1 MRILT
6 RYLLRLHVAPFLFAA
21 TGLTLLMLLDQVSR
35 RFKDLIGKDLHW
47 TVIVEVFVY
56 SVPFILAQTLP
67 MAVLIAVLYTF
78 NRLAGDFEIT
88 AIRASGIP
96 LVRVMIPLL
105 VAATL
110 LAGAMT
116 WFNNTILPE
125 SNHHLQTLLTSIGQK
140 KPTFYLRER
149 AINEVVPS
157 RLYVQPGRIDR
168 ERSALE
174 DAVLYDER
182 EQRRSRTIYA
192 DSGRMAFDESGED
205 LYLTLYDG
213 TLQER
218 PDDKP
223 GSFQRMRFGRMM
235 MRVEGVANHLER
247 DTLSS
252 FRSDREMDIAQ
263 MQTRVR
269 AGLEQVEEARSQSRA
284 YAVALTRKLVD
295 WSEPLE
301 SEAATDSATA
311 VADSAAVETLP
322 VAEGAPP
329 DTPAARS
336 AADAARART
345 RADAQRDEVPARSG
359 AETPGRE
366 SAEIPG
372 PENVEPPAP
381 QDTGSDATAGDSVA
395 AADSAAAAESRATRE
410 RLRNEVRSAVARYG
424 HPAEAVTQLEN
435 FAGREDRGL
444 GEVNQFRVE
453 IHKKGS
459 IPVACIVFVLIGA
472 PIAVRYPRAGVAL
485 VVGVSL
491 LFFGAYYVSLVGGEE
506 LADRR
511 FISPVWAMWAPNVL
525 FGAIG
530 LAFLWQARRVTR

>member
-96 LVRVMIPLL
+96 LIRVMIPLL

-218 PDDKP
+218 PDDRP
-223 GSFQRMRFGRMM
+223 GTFQRMRFGRMM

-263 MQTRVR
+263 MQARVR

-284 YAVALTRKLVD
+284 YAVALTRKLAD

-301 SEAATDSATA
+301 SEALTDSAAGELPPEEGAEVDTSGAPPADEAGGPARTDGATRARSGGDGRSRTAEETPAHAATETGEPQDTGASTAGRDSTA
-311 VADSAAVETLP
+311 VADST
-322 VAEGAPP
+322 
-329 DTPAARS
+329 
-336 AADAARART
+336 
-345 RADAQRDEVPARSG
+345 
-359 AETPGRE
+359 
-366 SAEIPG
+366 
-372 PENVEPPAP
+372 
-381 QDTGSDATAGDSVA
+381 A
-395 AADSAAAAESRATRE
+395 AADSAAAAEAQANRA
-410 RLRNEVRSAVARYG
+410 RLRREVQGAVARYG
-424 HPAEAVTQLEN
+424 HPTEAVTQFES

-459 IPVACIVFVLIGA
+459 IPVACIVFVLIGV

-511 FISPVWAMWAPNVL
+511 FISPVWAMWAPNIL

-530 LAFLWQARRVTR
+530 MVFLWQARRVTR

>member
-6 RYLLRLHVAPFLFAA
+6 RYLLRLHLAPFLFAA

-78 NRLAGDFEIT
+78 NRLAGNFEIT

-96 LVRVMIPLL
+96 LVRIMAPLV

-116 WFNNTILPE
+116 WFNNTVLPE
-125 SNHHLQTLLTSIGQK
+125 SNHHLQTLLTSIGRK

-157 RLYVQPGRIDR
+157 RLYVQPGGIDR

-223 GSFQRMRFGRMM
+223 GSFQRMRFGRMI

-247 DTLSS
+247 DTLGS

-263 MQTRVR
+263 MRDHVR
-269 AGLEQVEEARSQSRA
+269 AGHAEVDEARAQSRA
-284 YAVALTRKLVD
+284 YAVALTHRLVD

-301 SEAATDSATA
+301 SGPAALDSAGGTTDPSAGAPDPAATDPTPADADAGPDRTRAGADTLPVEASRAGPAAAPGGAARSDTAT
-311 VADSAAVETLP
+311 ADSA
-322 VAEGAPP
+322 
-329 DTPAARS
+329 
-336 AADAARART
+336 
-345 RADAQRDEVPARSG
+345 
-359 AETPGRE
+359 
-366 SAEIPG
+366 
-372 PENVEPPAP
+372 
-381 QDTGSDATAGDSVA
+381 A
-395 AADSAAAAESRATRE
+395 AADSAAEARATRE
-410 RLRNEVRSAVARYG
+410 RLRREIESAVARYG
-424 HPAEAVTQLEN
+424 HPVEAVTQLES
-435 FAGREDRGL
+435 FAGREERGL
-444 GEVNQFRVE
+444 GEINKFRVE

-525 FGAIG
+525 FGVIGIG
-530 LAFLWQARRVTR
+530 LLWQARRVTR

>member
-6 RYLLRLHVAPFLFAA
+6 RYLLRLHVAPFIFAA

-47 TVIVEVFVY
+47 SVIVEVFVY

-96 LVRVMIPLL
+96 LIRVMAPLL
-105 VAATL
+105 VAATV

-168 ERSALE
+168 ERSVLE

-182 EQRRSRTIYA
+182 QPRRSRTIYA
-192 DSGRMAFDESGED
+192 DSGRMAFDEAGED

-235 MRVEGVANHLER
+235 MRVENVSNHLER

-263 MQTRVR
+263 MQERVR
-269 AGLEQVEEARSQSRA
+269 GGQAQVEEARSQSRA
-284 YAVALTRKLVD
+284 YAVGLTTKLVD
-295 WSEPLE
+295 WSQPLE
-301 SEAATDSATA
+301 T
-311 VADSAAVETLP
+311 ET
-322 VAEGAPP
+322 
-329 DTPAARS
+329 T
-336 AADAARART
+336 
-345 RADAQRDEVPARSG
+345 
-359 AETPGRE
+359 
-366 SAEIPG
+366 
-372 PENVEPPAP
+372 
-381 QDTGSDATAGDSVA
+381 GDSVA
-395 AADSAAAAESRATRE
+395 APATGDSATAPATGDSAARTPSARTSRPDPVDHGDDSTALADSGAVTDSIEAAAAEARATRE
-410 RLRNEVRSAVARYG
+410 RLRREIQTAVARYG
-424 HPAEAVTQLEN
+424 HPTEAVTQFEN

-530 LAFLWQARRVTR
+530 LILLWQARRVTR

>member
-6 RYLLRLHVAPFLFAA
+6 RYILRLHVAPFFFAA

-35 RFKDLIGKDLHW
+35 RFKDLIGKGLHW
-47 TVIVEVFVY
+47 SVIVEVFVY

-88 AIRASGIP
+88 AIRASGVP
-96 LVRVMIPLL
+96 LARVMVPLL

-116 WFNNTILPE
+116 WFNNTVLPE
-125 SNHHLQTLLTSIGQK
+125 SNHHLQSLLTSIGRK

-157 RLYVQPGRIDR
+157 RLYVQPGAIDR
-168 ERSALE
+168 EHSQFE

-192 DSGRMAFDESGED
+192 DSGHMAFDEAGED

-223 GSFQRMRFGRMM
+223 KSFQRIRFERMR
-235 MRVEGVANHLER
+235 MRVDGVANHLER
-247 DTLSS
+247 DTLGS

-263 MQTRVR
+263 MQERVR
-269 AGLEQVEEARSQSRA
+269 DGQRQVEEARSQSRA
-284 YAVALTRKLVD
+284 YAVALTRRLTR
-295 WSEPLE
+295 WREPLE
-301 SEAATDSATA
+301 SELVSGPEDSTTSPGDTMGAARTSAPDAESGRTGSAPRGGAPASPGERTRPAPGDTTAAVDSSAVDSATA
-311 VADSAAVETLP
+311 
-322 VAEGAPP
+322 AE
-329 DTPAARS
+329 
-336 AADAARART
+336 ARALR
-345 RADAQRDEVPARSG
+345 QRLTHEV
-359 AETPGRE
+359 
-366 SAEIPG
+366 
-372 PENVEPPAP
+372 
-381 QDTGSDATAGDSVA
+381 Q
-395 AADSAAAAESRATRE
+395 
-410 RLRNEVRSAVARYG
+410 SAVARYG
-424 HPAEAVTQLEN
+424 HPLEAVTQFES

-444 GEVNQFRVE
+444 GEINQFRVE

-491 LFFGAYYVSLVGGEE
+491 AFFGAYYVSLVGGEE

-511 FISPVWAMWAPNVL
+511 FISPVWAMWAPNIL
-525 FGAIG
+525 FGVIG
-530 LAFLWQARRVTR
+530 LAALWQARRVTR

>member
-6 RYLLRLHVAPFLFAA
+6 RYLLRLHVAPFIFAA

-47 TVIVEVFVY
+47 SVIVEVFVY

-96 LVRVMIPLL
+96 LVRVMAPLL

-116 WFNNTILPE
+116 WFNNTILPD

-168 ERSALE
+168 ERSVLE

-192 DSGRMAFDESGED
+192 DSGRMAFDAAGED

-218 PDDKP
+218 PDDRP

-235 MRVEGVANHLER
+235 MRVENVSNHLER

-263 MQTRVR
+263 MQERVR
-269 AGLEQVEEARSQSRA
+269 GGQAQVEEARSQSRA
-284 YAVALTRKLVD
+284 YAVALTTKLVD

-301 SEAATDSATA
+301 TEGTADGAAPRGDSAAATAPGDGHAATATGDSALETTA
-311 VADSAAVETLP
+311 PSDSPGERGARPGSDDPDRDGADGGLPAPPGADSTALADSAAV
-322 VAEGAPP
+322 A
-329 DTPAARS
+329 
-336 AADAARART
+336 
-345 RADAQRDEVPARSG
+345 
-359 AETPGRE
+359 
-366 SAEIPG
+366 
-372 PENVEPPAP
+372 
-381 QDTGSDATAGDSVA
+381 DSVE
-395 AADSAAAAESRATRE
+395 AEARATRE
-410 RLRNEVRSAVARYG
+410 RLRREIQTAVARYG
-424 HPAEAVTQLEN
+424 HPTEAVTQFEN
-435 FAGREDRGL
+435 FGGREERGL

-511 FISPVWAMWAPNVL
+511 FISPVWAMWAPNIL

-530 LAFLWQARRVTR
+530 LLFLWQARRVTR